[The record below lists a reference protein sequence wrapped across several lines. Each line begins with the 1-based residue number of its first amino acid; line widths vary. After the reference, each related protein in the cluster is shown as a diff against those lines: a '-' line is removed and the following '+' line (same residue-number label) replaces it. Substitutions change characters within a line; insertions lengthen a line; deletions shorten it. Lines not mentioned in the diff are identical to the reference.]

1 MNLKNGRSAVVACD
15 GQMLMNIIRARGFE
29 ARELSEMMGY
39 EKSYFGKVLERNKIG
54 TKAAKMLDEQ
64 FGIKPQQYGAAI
76 EGKVE
81 VLPVKRFHKSVE
93 EVKKS
98 DAVSATPSG
107 LIEVKVSVDMEQ
119 IKALIKQAVKEA
131 YEEL

>member
-1 MNLKNGRSAVVACD
+1 MELKNGRSAVIACD
-15 GQMLMNIIRARGFE
+15 GQLLINVIKARGFKPNDLAAMMNYSNGYFQKCV
-29 ARELSEMMGY
+29 ARG
-39 EKSYFGKVLERNKIG
+39 NIG

-64 FGIKPQQYGAAI
+64 FGIKPQQYGAVI

-81 VLPVKRFHKSVE
+81 VLPVKRLRKSVE
-93 EVKKS
+93 EAKKS
-98 DAVSATPSG
+98 DAVSVASSG